1 MPRSA
6 RTAARLPIG
15 LVPAAAALATLSA
28 CGGGG
33 TSPNG
38 TGSGSA
44 SLLIA
49 VLAPTTAD
57 PFLAQTLH
65 RGTDLAMRELNAAGG
80 VSIAGSKHHV
90 ELRTYDDG
98 LDPQRTRSAV
108 QSAIHDGAFGIV
120 TDGYGAAAA
129 AQDSAAAGVP
139 IIVIN
144 NGDAT
149 LLDPKAHPSLFRIGI
164 ANDAAASILSK
175 YVAQSSKAPA
185 IIHDDT
191 GNGRDGATQL
201 QQALPT
207 ATLHPT
213 TTLEVAKD
221 APAVDAQVRA
231 VLDAH
236 SDSLI
241 VWGTDT
247 FVARV
252 VGAAHAA
259 SPSLPVFTGPSGESP
274 AVRAV
279 AGADATD
286 GMRFI
291 DSRTTSESDSASF
304 GQFEHRLA
312 AAEGGPTDAGVKD
325 REGRE
330 IRLPA
335 DNEIFSYDAVNLLA
349 AAAGSLGSV
358 QPSTKLLTSIVQAHV
373 HSANG
378 DARGFNPDNHE
389 GVADD
394 DLYIARIHDMAFAP
408 VKDEALSATL
418 PAEDQVLADFH

>member
-6 RTAARLPIG
+6 HRTAL
-15 LVPAAAALATLSA
+15 LLPAAAVLATLSA
-28 CGGGG
+28 CGGGSSS
-33 TSPNG
+33 TSP
-38 TGSGSA
+38 A
-44 SLLIA
+44 PLVIA
-49 VLAPTTAD
+49 VLAPTSAD
-57 PFLAQTLH
+57 PYLAQTLH
-65 RGTDLAMRELNAAGG
+65 RGTDLAMRELNAGGG
-80 VSIAGSKHHV
+80 VSIGGSKRHV

-98 LDPQRTRSAV
+98 LDAQRTRSAV
-108 QSAIHDGAFGIV
+108 QSAIHDGAAGIV

-149 LLDPKAHPSLFRIGI
+149 LMDPKARPSLFRIGI
-164 ANDAAASILSK
+164 ANDAATSILSK
-175 YVAQSSKAPA
+175 YVAQSAKAPA
-185 IIHDDT
+185 IVHDDT
-191 GNGRDGATQL
+191 DYGRDGATQL

-207 ATLHPT
+207 AGLHPT
-213 TTLEVAKD
+213 TTLEIAKD
-221 APAVDAQVRA
+221 VPAVDAQVRA

-236 SDSLI
+236 SDALI

-252 VGAAHAA
+252 VSAAHTA
-259 SPSLPVFTGPSGESP
+259 SASLPVFTGPTGESP

-279 AGADATD
+279 AGADATE
-286 GMRFI
+286 GLRFI
-291 DSRTTSESDSASF
+291 DSRTTSESDSVSF

-312 AAEGGPTDAGVKD
+312 AAAGGPTDAGVKD
-325 REGRE
+325 REGRA

-335 DNEIFSYDAVNLLA
+335 DGEVFSYDAVNLLA
-349 AAAGSLGSV
+349 AAAGKLGSV
-358 QPSTKLLTSIVQAHV
+358 QPSSKLVDLMTQTRV

-394 DLYIARIHDMAFAP
+394 DLYIARIHDMQFAP

-418 PAEDQVLADFH
+418 PSEDQILANFH